1 MTTRPSTGTPQRSF
15 LLHRHKHTQVV
26 AGCEIAHA
34 RDARLQEEVEV
45 EHTPLMTQEDQ
56 AEVVVVRDIVQQVR
70 EMELVIV
77 VVVLIL

>member
-1 MTTRPSTGTPQRSF
+1 M
-15 LLHRHKHTQVV
+15 
-26 AGCEIAHA
+26 
-34 RDARLQEEVEV
+34 EV
-45 EHTPLMTQEDQ
+45 EHTPPMTQEDQ